1 MAFVIGSD
9 LGATWAT
16 IGFHDVPL
24 LLATKRAAALAG
36 GDGQEPVGWEGLY
49 EASAQETC
57 GVNVFRDV

>member
-36 GDGQEPVGWEGLY
+36 GDGQEPVGGRGYTRPPLKKP
-49 EASAQETC
+49 
-57 GVNVFRDV
+57 VV

>member
-9 LGATWAT
+9 LGATWTT

-36 GDGQEPVGWEGLY
+36 GDGQEPVGLY
-49 EASAQETC
+49 EASAQETE
-57 GVNVFRDV
+57 V

>member
-36 GDGQEPVGWEGLY
+36 GDGQEPVGWRG
-49 EASAQETC
+49 
-57 GVNVFRDV
+57 

>member
-36 GDGQEPVGWEGLY
+36 WDGQEPVGWEGLH
-49 EASAQETC
+49 EASAQET
-57 GVNVFRDV
+57 VV